1 MSKLTQ
7 EEIDALPRPLKPIRD
22 MVLCKRQK
30 QEKIGA
36 IYLPDQKTIQ
46 DQICRVLEV
55 GPGLML
61 DDGVIRPAP
70 CQRGDLIY
78 TTPQDGMKIVLDGEE
93 LYVYEAMEVVG
104 IFLDESVTAY
114 GNETM
119 ANE

>member
-7 EEIDALPRPLKPIRD
+7 EQIDALPRPLKPIRD
-22 MVLCKRQK
+22 MVLCQRVKQK
-30 QEKIGA
+30 QIGL
-36 IYLPDQKTIQ
+36 IHLPDERTIQ

-55 GPGLML
+55 GPGLLL

-70 CQRGDLIY
+70 CQRGDLVF
-78 TTPQDGMKIVLDGEE
+78 TTPNDGMKIVINGED

-114 GNETM
+114 GNETL
-119 ANE
+119 AD